1 MFSFYLAL
9 AMLAAQRASGPDK
22 KLDSLFQL

>member
-1 MFSFYLAL
+1 MSSFYLAL

-22 KLDSLFQL
+22 KLDILFRL